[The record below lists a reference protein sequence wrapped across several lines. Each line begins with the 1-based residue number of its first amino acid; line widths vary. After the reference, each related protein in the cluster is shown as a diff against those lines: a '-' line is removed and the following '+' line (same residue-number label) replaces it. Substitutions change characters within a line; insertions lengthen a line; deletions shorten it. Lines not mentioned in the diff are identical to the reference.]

1 MAHQGGVTLVAI
13 VVNAPLGALFRRTP
27 FSGCAPFAML
37 PSSFD
42 LFRNQKSA
50 CKTSPLRNRIKIAVK
65 GTKNSKFVIE
75 KQLPKALPHLG
86 SNSSRRIIFSLMRRA
101 SRSVAAI
108 CGSSLSF
115 S

>member
-13 VVNAPLGALFRRTP
+13 VVNAPLGALFCRTP

-50 CKTSPLRNRIKIAVK
+50 CKNLTSAEPNQNRCQ
-65 GTKNSKFVIE
+65 GRKNSKFVKREAIAKTASSPRIE
-75 KQLPKALPHLG
+75 LLPTNHLFTDAA
-86 SNSSRRIIFSLMRRA
+86 RFA
-101 SRSVAAI
+101 SVVAI
-108 CGSSLSF
+108 CGSSLFF